1 MEENTTLTAGI
12 DISDRTSRVCIL
24 DERGEVL
31 EEAKVRTGREAVRQ
45 CFASRAPMLV
55 ALEVGTH
62 SPWMSRLLEELGH
75 EVVVANPRKLR
86 LIYENEVKRDEV
98 DAEMIARVARMDRK
112 LLSPVVHRGAE
123 AQAAM
128 ALIRSRDALVRARTM
143 LVNHTRGT
151 VKSTGERLKTCSAA
165 SFHRLEGELPQQLV
179 SALQPVMVVIAELSK
194 WIREIENE
202 IERVSRE
209 SFPETALMRDVHG
222 VGTVTALAFA
232 LTIDDPTRFPQTR
245 AVGAY
250 LGLVP
255 RRDQS
260 GERDPQLSITRAG
273 NIYLR
278 RLLVSAA
285 HRILGPFGPDSDL
298 RRFGLNKAASG
309 GKRAKKRAVI
319 AVARKLAVL
328 LLTLWKN
335 GEVYEPLRRKEKSD
349 AEAA

>member
-1 MEENTTLTAGI
+1 MKENTTLTAGI
-12 DISDRTSRVCIL
+12 DISDRTSRICIL
-24 DERGEVL
+24 DEQGNVL
-31 EEAKVRTGREAVRQ
+31 EESKIRSTREAVTQ
-45 CFASRAPMLV
+45 YFASRESMLI

-62 SPWMSRLLEELGH
+62 SPWMSHLLGELGH

-86 LIYENEVKRDEV
+86 LIYENEAKRDEV

-112 LLSPVVHRGAE
+112 LLCPVVHRGEE

-151 VKSTGERLKTCSAA
+151 VKSTGERLRTCSAA
-165 SFHRLEGELPQQLV
+165 SFHRLEGELPLQLI
-179 SALQPVMVVIAELSK
+179 SALQPLMVVIAELGK
-194 WIREIENE
+194 RIREIESE

-222 VGTVTALAFA
+222 VGAVTALAFT
-232 LTIDDPTRFPQTR
+232 LTIEDPTRFPQTR
-245 AVGAY
+245 ALGAY

-260 GERDPQLSITRAG
+260 GERDPQLSVTKAG
-273 NIYLR
+273 NNYLR

-298 RRFGLNKAASG
+298 RRFGLKKAAGG

-319 AVARKLAVL
+319 AVSRKLAVL
-328 LLTLWKN
+328 LLTMWKN
-335 GEVYEPLRRKEKSD
+335 GEVYEPLRQAGKCD
-349 AEAA
+349 ASAA

>member
-1 MEENTTLTAGI
+1 MKESNTLTAGI
-12 DISDRTSRVCIL
+12 DISDRTSRICIL
-24 DERGEVL
+24 DEQGAIL
-31 EEAKVRTGREAVRQ
+31 EEGKVRSTREAVSRY
-45 CFASRAPMLV
+45 FASREPMLV

-62 SPWMSRLLEELGH
+62 SPWMSHLLGELGH

-86 LIYENEVKRDEV
+86 LIYQNEDKRDEV

-112 LLSPVVHRGAE
+112 LLSPVVHRGEE

-128 ALIRSRDALVRARTM
+128 ALVRSRDALVRARTM

-151 VKSTGERLKTCSAA
+151 VKSTGERLRTCSAA
-165 SFHRLEGELPQQLV
+165 SFHRLGGELPQQLG
-179 SALQPVMVVIAELSK
+179 SALQPVMVVVADLGQR
-194 WIREIENE
+194 IREIERE

-209 SFPETALMRDVHG
+209 SFPETALMRDIHG
-222 VGTVTALAFA
+222 VGAVTALAYA
-232 LTIDDPTRFPQTR
+232 LAIEDPSRFPQTR
-245 AVGAY
+245 AVGSY

-260 GERDPQLSITRAG
+260 GERDPQLSITKTG

-278 RLLVSAA
+278 RLLVGAA

-298 RRFGLNKAASG
+298 RRFGLKKAAGG

-335 GEVYEPLRRKEKSD
+335 GEVYEPLRQARKCD
-349 AEAA
+349 ASAA

>member
-1 MEENTTLTAGI
+1 MKESSTLTAGI
-12 DISDRTSRVCIL
+12 DISDRTSRICII
-24 DERGEVL
+24 DEQGAVL
-31 EEAKVRTGREAVRQ
+31 EESKVRTTREAATQ
-45 CFASRAPMLV
+45 CFASREPMLI

-62 SPWMSRLLEELGH
+62 SPWMSHLLEELGH

-86 LIYENEVKRDEV
+86 LIYENEDKRDEV

-112 LLSPVVHRGAE
+112 LLCPVVHRGEE
-123 AQAAM
+123 AQTAM
-128 ALIRSRDALVRARTM
+128 ALVRSRDSLVRARTM
-143 LVNHTRGT
+143 LVNHTRGM
-151 VKSTGERLKTCSAA
+151 VKSTGERLRTCSAA
-165 SFHRLEGELPQQLV
+165 SFHRLEGELPEQLG
-179 SALQPVMVVIAELSK
+179 SALRPVMAVIAELGK
-194 WIREIENE
+194 RIREIENE

-209 SFPETALMRDVHG
+209 RFPETALMRDVHG
-222 VGTVTALAFA
+222 VGAVTALAFA
-232 LTIDDPTRFPQTR
+232 LTIEDPARFPQTR

-285 HRILGPFGPDSDL
+285 HRIVGPFGPDSDL
-298 RRFGLNKAASG
+298 RRFGLKKAASG

-335 GEVYEPLRRKEKSD
+335 GEVYEPLRQERRC
-349 AEAA
+349 AASAA